1 MRVFVRDV
9 VLEQPQPRLGGHGT
23 EQFLTVDAQQ
33 DPRERPGRIQV
44 NNHVQSILIA
54 YQSPTEWRAVGVY
67 VGAIV
72 SSRFDLQLG

>member
-9 VLEQPQPRLGGHGT
+9 VQEQPQPRLGGHGT
-23 EQFLTVDAQQ
+23 EPILTVDAQQ
-33 DPRERPGRIQV
+33 DARERPGRIQV
-44 NNHVQSILIA
+44 NSHVQSIPIA

-72 SSRFDLQLG
+72 NSRFDVQLG